1 MSIYSRIDGGK
12 FNTIGT
18 RRNKPSLAYFNT
30 ITAAEQGPSSL
41 TTVSPASPIKKRS
54 PQFLKNNASYSSMSN
69 KLFRRSLI
77 GKQQQQL
84 EQHQLHQQLD
94 QSTDP
99 PNNQSDPYN
108 DDQSIPP
115 PLPSAPAPFDNI
127 PIDIP
132 YTIHTPYNKK
142 LLAKSSFNLC
152 DDEKLTLSRLHCD
165 NDNDNDGDVVGAISS
180 ERKPIAKKMHHEL
193 TAGSYCTLPRRPKSA
208 LCSFHTIVYEKGPGK
223 KKLGFTVVGGTDT
236 GAIGIFIKSILP
248 TGQAGQ
254 DGRLKAGDEI
264 LAVNG
269 QVCHDLSHEEAV
281 KLFKSVKCGEIALQV
296 CRRIKPAKLDA

>member
-1 MSIYSRIDGGK
+1 M
-12 FNTIGT
+12 
-18 RRNKPSLAYFNT
+18 
-30 ITAAEQGPSSL
+30 
-41 TTVSPASPIKKRS
+41 
-54 PQFLKNNASYSSMSN
+54 
-69 KLFRRSLI
+69 
-77 GKQQQQL
+77 
-84 EQHQLHQQLD
+84 
-94 QSTDP
+94 
-99 PNNQSDPYN
+99 
-108 DDQSIPP
+108 
-115 PLPSAPAPFDNI
+115 
-127 PIDIP
+127 
-132 YTIHTPYNKK
+132 HTPYNKK

-152 DDEKLTLSRLHCD
+152 DDEKLSLSRLN
-165 NDNDNDGDVVGAISS
+165 NDPGDDGDVLGAIAS
-180 ERKPIAKKMHHEL
+180 ERKPIASRMPHEL
-193 TAGSYCTLPRRPKSA
+193 SAGSYCTLPRRPKSA

-236 GAIGIFIKSILP
+236 GAIGIFIKSIMP